1 MIYNHERDMVYMP
14 INIRH
19 TIINNLGFHI
29 TFISQL
35 RCIHLLQSKIQSY
48 NLFEDFEKCK

>member
-48 NLFEDFEKCK
+48 NLFEDYEKCK